1 MEVLSWSTE
10 VIIYFA
16 RNVIIFNL
24 SVGSAAENKQH
35 LTLESTRNEFPLPFV
50 AHQVLLVKRTCRRHL
65 WKGSNQTR
73 ATNLTMLKVTG
84 LTGMIFAGIVLY
96 ISD

>member
-10 VIIYFA
+10 VIIFFT
-16 RNVIIFNL
+16 RNIIFNL

-50 AHQVLLVKRTCRRHL
+50 AHQVLLVKLRRYL
-65 WKGSNQTR
+65 CKGSNQIR

-84 LTGMIFAGIVLY
+84 LTGMIFV
-96 ISD
+96 

>member
-10 VIIYFA
+10 VIIFFT

-50 AHQVLLVKRTCRRHL
+50 AHQVLLVKLRRHL
-65 WKGSNQTR
+65 CKGSNQIR
-73 ATNLTMLKVTG
+73 ATNLTMLKVIG
-84 LTGMIFAGIVLY
+84 LTGMIFA
-96 ISD
+96 